1 LATFAELAQNA
12 NFGNFDPQTRHSFAR
27 KNTEAIPDLSKSAP
41 LYTAAMSIKLPL
53 DQMTTREKLAAME
66 ALWEDLSRSPEAI
79 ESPEWH
85 KEVLEERQRRLADG
99 THQFEDWER
108 AKAKIREKL
117 R

>member
-1 LATFAELAQNA
+1 MAT
-12 NFGNFDPQTRHSFAR
+12 
-27 KNTEAIPDLSKSAP
+27 
-41 LYTAAMSIKLPL
+41 KLPL
-53 DQMTTREKLAAME
+53 NEMTIQEKLVVME

-85 KEVLEERQRRLADG
+85 REILDQRRQRVADG
-99 THQFEDWER
+99 TAQFEDWET